1 VKGPQGFHSIRQIS
15 SGEVMHSVNRPS
27 DEANALDVAQSRLA
41 PRVLSLATLGGE
53 GRGNGS
59 GTAGGNGS
67 GDAHKNGN
75 ALAPTGA
82 ASELVI
88 WDVGLGAGSNAMA
101 AIACFEDAVAR
112 HGASALRPLRIVSF
126 ECDLDPLILA
136 TGKSAR
142 FPHLQHAAPHGLL
155 GAGRWTHASGLL
167 RWELVHGDFLAHFES
182 APAPDV
188 IFYDPFSAK
197 TDTALWSA
205 EVFARLFAHCRSKP
219 VELFTYSA
227 ATAVRVALLTAG
239 FFVAEG
245 VGTGPKTS
253 TTIAF
258 APSLDGAH
266 PALAAQLLGPAW
278 LARWRRSDSKFP
290 AALPP
295 SEQPAFA
302 ERIEAHPQFVQKNSR

>member
-1 VKGPQGFHSIRQIS
+1 
-15 SGEVMHSVNRPS
+15 
-27 DEANALDVAQSRLA
+27 
-41 PRVLSLATLGGE
+41 
-53 GRGNGS
+53 
-59 GTAGGNGS
+59 
-67 GDAHKNGN
+67 
-75 ALAPTGA
+75 
-82 ASELVI
+82 
-88 WDVGLGAGSNAMA
+88 
-101 AIACFEDAVAR
+101 VAR

-142 FPHLQHAAPHGLL
+142 FPHLQHAAPHGIL

-167 RWELVHGDFLAHFES
+167 TWELVHGDFLAHFER

-197 TDTALWSA
+197 TDTALWTP
-205 EVFARLFAHCRSKP
+205 EVFARLFAYCRAKP

-227 ATAVRVALLTAG
+227 STAVRAGLLNAG

-245 VGTGPKTS
+245 VGTGPKAA

-258 APSLDGAH
+258 TSRPDRVHPSIG
-266 PALAAQLLGPAW
+266 AQLLGQAW
-278 LARWRRSDSKFP
+278 LARWRRSESKFP
-290 AALPP
+290 AALPA

-302 ERIEAHPQFVQKNSR
+302 ARVEAHPQFASLPTVRA